1 MKAKQLSIFL
11 ENKVGR
17 LAEVTG
23 VLGERGIN
31 IRALSLAD
39 TSDFGVLRL
48 IVDDPTKAQKAL
60 REEGYTV
67 STTEVIAV
75 KVPDKPGGLG
85 RVLKSFIDLGVNIEY
100 MYAFAGK
107 NGDNAVVV
115 FRVDDPERAIPVLKQ
130 HGVGLLTEEEI
141 YR

>member
-23 VLGERGIN
+23 VLGIKGIN

-48 IVDDPTKAQKAL
+48 IVDDPDHAQKAL
-60 REEGYTV
+60 KEEGYTV
-67 STTEVIAV
+67 SITEVIAV
-75 KVPDKPGGLG
+75 RVPDRPGGLG
-85 RVLKSFIDLGVNIEY
+85 RVLKSFIDLEVNIEY

-107 NGDNAVVV
+107 NGDDAVVV
-115 FRVDDPERAIPVLKQ
+115 FRVEDPARAIPILKQ
-130 HGVGLLTEEEI
+130 HGVGLLTEDEI
-141 YR
+141 YQ

>member
-23 VLGERGIN
+23 VLGETGIN

-48 IVDDPTKAQKAL
+48 IVDDPTKAQEAL
-60 REEGYTV
+60 KEEGYTV

-85 RVLKSFIDLGVNIEY
+85 RVLRSFIDLGVNIEY

-130 HGVGLLTEEEI
+130 HGVGLLTEDEI

>member
-23 VLGERGIN
+23 VLGERGVN

-48 IVDDPTKAQKAL
+48 IVDDPTKAQEAL
-60 REEGYTV
+60 KEEGYTV

-85 RVLKSFIDLGVNIEY
+85 RVLRSFIDLGVNIEY

-130 HGVGLLTEEEI
+130 HGVGLLTEDEI

>member
-48 IVDDPTKAQKAL
+48 IVDDPTKAQEAL
-60 REEGYTV
+60 KEEGYTV

-85 RVLKSFIDLGVNIEY
+85 RVLRSFIGLGVNIEY

-115 FRVDDPERAIPVLKQ
+115 LRVDDPERAIPVLRE
-130 HGVGLLTEEEI
+130 HGVGLLTEDEI

>member
-23 VLGERGIN
+23 VLGARGIN
-31 IRALSLAD
+31 IKALSLAD

-48 IVDDPTKAQKAL
+48 IVDDPDHARKAL

-67 STTEVIAV
+67 SITEVIAV
-75 KVPDKPGGLG
+75 RVPDTPGGLS
-85 RVLKSFIDLGVNIEY
+85 RVLKSFIDLKVNIEY

-107 NGDNAVVV
+107 NGDDAVVV
-115 FRVDDPERAIPVLKQ
+115 FRVDDPLRAIPILQQ
-130 HGVGLLTEEEI
+130 HGVGLLTEDEI
-141 YR
+141 YQ

>member
-23 VLGERGIN
+23 VLGETGIN

-48 IVDDPTKAQKAL
+48 IVDDPTKAQEAL
-60 REEGYTV
+60 KEEGYTV

-85 RVLKSFIDLGVNIEY
+85 RVLRSFIDLGVNIEY

-115 FRVDDPERAIPVLKQ
+115 FRVDDLERAIPVLKQ
-130 HGVGLLTEEEI
+130 HGVGLLTEDEI

>member
-48 IVDDPTKAQKAL
+48 IVDDPTKAQEAL
-60 REEGYTV
+60 KEEGYTV

-85 RVLKSFIDLGVNIEY
+85 RVLRSFIDLGVNIEY

-115 FRVDDPERAIPVLKQ
+115 FRVDDPERAIPVLRE
-130 HGVGLLTEEEI
+130 HGVGLLTEDEI

>member
-1 MKAKQLSIFL
+1 
-11 ENKVGR
+11 
-17 LAEVTG
+17 
-23 VLGERGIN
+23 
-31 IRALSLAD
+31 LAD

-48 IVDDPTKAQKAL
+48 IVDDPTKAQEAL
-60 REEGYTV
+60 KEEGYTV

-85 RVLKSFIDLGVNIEY
+85 RVLRSFIDLGVNIEY

-130 HGVGLLTEEEI
+130 HGVGLLTEDEI

>member
-48 IVDDPTKAQKAL
+48 IVDDPTKAQEAL
-60 REEGYTV
+60 KEEGYTV

-85 RVLKSFIDLGVNIEY
+85 RVLRSFIDLGVNIEY

-130 HGVGLLTEEEI
+130 HGVGLLTEDEI

>member
-17 LAEVTG
+17 LAEVTD
-23 VLGERGIN
+23 VLGDKDIN

-48 IVDDPTKAQKAL
+48 IVDDPDRAEKAL
-60 REEGYTV
+60 REDGYTV
-67 STTEVIAV
+67 SITEVIAV
-75 KVPDKPGGLG
+75 KVPDKPGGLS
-85 RVLKSFIDLGVNIEY
+85 RVLKSFADLEVNVEY

-115 FRVDDPERAIPVLKQ
+115 FRVDDPERAIPILQQ
-130 HGVGLLTEEEI
+130 HGVALLTEDEI
-141 YR
+141 YQ